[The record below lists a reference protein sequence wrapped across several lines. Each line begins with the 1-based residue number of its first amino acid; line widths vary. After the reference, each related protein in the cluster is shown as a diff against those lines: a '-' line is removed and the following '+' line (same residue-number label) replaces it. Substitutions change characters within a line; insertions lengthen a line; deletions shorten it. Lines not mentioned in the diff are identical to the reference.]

1 LDGYIRNRYGKVTP
15 ENREVWQILKK
26 TAYNGTTIRDGA
38 ESILTGRPTFDSTTI
53 WTRTKLN
60 YPPKELL
67 PAWQLMMKSIAANGS
82 KEGFQYDL
90 VDISRQVLANYALP
104 LQKKWVT
111 AYRKNDWK
119 LPKICSRISGFDRR
133 YGRIIGNSSGFSFG

>member
-1 LDGYIRNRYGKVTP
+1 MLGIARHWTWIKWLDGYIRNRYGKVTP

-67 PAWQLMMKSIAANGS
+67 PAWKLMMKSIAANGS

-119 LPKICSRISGFDRR
+119 AFKNMLKNI
-133 YGRIIGNSSGFSFG
+133 

>member
-1 LDGYIRNRYGKVTP
+1 LANS
-15 ENREVWQILKK
+15 QK

-67 PAWQLMMKSIAANGS
+67 PAWKLMMKSIKANGS

-119 LPKICSRISGFDRR
+119 AFKNIHKNI
-133 YGRIIGNSSGFSFG
+133 